1 MNDPSPLQDELPEGK
16 DPFMKRITRER
27 ARGYAFDRALP
38 PLLQVA
44 PGEKFIV
51 ETEDASTGYLRQEGQ
66 SPLDRPLI
74 DTWPPSVNPVGGP
87 VYIEGVRRGDLL
99 AVKIEEILV
108 AADQSFTFVDRRG
121 PVHDSLKWSEAAEPF
136 THILRHEPGPSG
148 TMRDGKI
155 WFNEKISWPVSP
167 FIGTIAVAP
176 EREVLTSIYGQG
188 IGGGN
193 LDCRDIRPGNIFFMN
208 SQNEGGLLFVGDVHA
223 SQGDTEFSAVAAET
237 RAEVTLSVE
246 VIPAK
251 KIPYPRIE
259 TPTSLISLYNSRP
272 LEHAVTKAVFNL
284 MEWLV
289 REYSMSR
296 RDAYMQ
302 ISVNPEVRVHIYQ
315 MIPDAPLLYTAG
327 VEFPKRCI

>member
-1 MNDPSPLQDELPEGK
+1 
-16 DPFMKRITRER
+16 MKRISRKQ
-27 ARGYAFDRALP
+27 ANAYVFDRALP
-38 PLLQVA
+38 PKLRVA
-44 PGEKFIV
+44 PGESFVV
-51 ETEDASTGYLRQEGQ
+51 ETDDAATGYLREEGQ

-74 DTWPPSVNPVGGP
+74 DTWPPSANPVGGP
-87 VYIEGVRRGDLL
+87 ISIEGVHSGDLL
-99 AVKIEEILV
+99 AIKIEDILV
-108 AADQSFTFVDRRG
+108 ASDQSFTFTGRRG
-121 PVHDSLKWSEAAEPF
+121 PVQDSFKWSEAAEPW

-155 WFNEKISWPVSP
+155 WFNEKISWPVAP

-176 EREVLTSIYGQG
+176 EREVITSIYGQG

-193 LDCRDIRPGNIFFMN
+193 IDCRDVKPGNTFFVN

-223 SQGDTEFSAVAAET
+223 SQGDAEFSGVAAET
-237 RAEVTLSVE
+237 KAEVTLSVD
-246 VIPAK
+246 VIPGK

-289 REYSMSR
+289 EEYGMSR

-302 ISVNPEVRVHIYQ
+302 VSVNPGVRVHTYQ
-315 MIPDAPLLYTAG
+315 MIPDMPLLYTAG
-327 VEFPKRCI
+327 VEFPRECI

>member
-1 MNDPSPLQDELPEGK
+1 
-16 DPFMKRITRER
+16 MKRITRER

-38 PLLQVA
+38 PLLRVA

-51 ETEDASTGYLRQEGQ
+51 ETEDAATGYLRKEGQ

-99 AVKIEEILV
+99 AIRIEEILV
-108 AADQSFTFVDRRG
+108 AADQSFTFVERRG
-121 PVHDSLKWSEAAEPF
+121 PVRDSRKWSEAAEPF

-148 TMRDGKI
+148 TMKDGKI

-176 EREVLTSIYGQG
+176 EREVLTSIHGQG

-193 LDCRDIRPGNIFFMN
+193 LDCRDIKPGNIFFIN
-208 SQNEGGLLFVGDVHA
+208 SQNQGGLLFIGDVHA
-223 SQGDTEFSAVAAET
+223 SQGDTEFSSVAAET

-272 LEHAVTKAVFNL
+272 LEHAVTRAVFNL

-289 REYSMSR
+289 SEYGMSR

>member
-1 MNDPSPLQDELPEGK
+1 
-16 DPFMKRITRER
+16 MKRITREQ
-27 ARGYAFDRALP
+27 ARVYVFDRALP
-38 PLLQVA
+38 AILRVA

-74 DTWPPSVNPVGGP
+74 DTWPPSVNPVAGP
-87 VYIEGVRRGDLL
+87 IYIEGARRRDLL
-99 AVKIEEILV
+99 AIGIEEILV
-108 AADQSFTFVDRRG
+108 AADQSFTFADRRG
-121 PVHDSLKWSEAAEPF
+121 PVHDSIKWSEAAEPW

-148 TMRDGKI
+148 TMKDGKI
-155 WFNEKISWPVSP
+155 WFNEKISWSVSP

-188 IGGGN
+188 VGGGN
-193 LDCRDIRPGNIFFMN
+193 IDCRDVKPGNTFFVN
-208 SQNEGGLLFVGDVHA
+208 SQNEGGLLFIGDVHA
-223 SQGDTEFSAVAAET
+223 SQGDTEFSSVAAET
-237 RAEVTLSVE
+237 RAEVTLSVD
-246 VIPAK
+246 VISDK

-272 LEHAVTKAVFNL
+272 LEHAVTKAIFHL

-289 REYSMSR
+289 KEYGMSR

-315 MIPDAPLLYTAG
+315 MIPDMPLLYTAG
-327 VEFPKRCI
+327 VEFPKKCI

>member
-1 MNDPSPLQDELPEGK
+1 
-16 DPFMKRITRER
+16 MKRISRKQ
-27 ARGYAFDRALP
+27 ANAYVFDRALP
-38 PLLQVA
+38 PKLRVA
-44 PGEKFIV
+44 PGESFVV
-51 ETEDASTGYLRQEGQ
+51 ETDDAATGYLREEGQ

-74 DTWPPSVNPVGGP
+74 DTWPPSANPVGGP
-87 VYIEGVRRGDLL
+87 ISIEGVHSGDLL
-99 AVKIEEILV
+99 AIKIEDILV
-108 AADQSFTFVDRRG
+108 ASDQSFTFTGRRG
-121 PVHDSLKWSEAAEPF
+121 PVQDSFKWSEAAEPW

-155 WFNEKISWPVSP
+155 WFNEKISWPVAP

-176 EREVLTSIYGQG
+176 EREVITSIYGQG

-193 LDCRDIRPGNIFFMN
+193 IDCRDVKPGNTFFVN

-223 SQGDTEFSAVAAET
+223 SQGDAEFSGVAAET
-237 RAEVTLSVE
+237 KAEVTLSVD
-246 VIPAK
+246 VIPGK

-289 REYSMSR
+289 EEYGMSR

-302 ISVNPEVRVHIYQ
+302 ISVNPGVRVHTYQ
-315 MIPDAPLLYTAG
+315 MIPDMPLLYTAG
-327 VEFPKRCI
+327 VEFPRECI

>member
-1 MNDPSPLQDELPEGK
+1 
-16 DPFMKRITRER
+16 MKRITRER

-38 PLLQVA
+38 PLLRVA

-51 ETEDASTGYLRQEGQ
+51 ETEDAATGYLRKEGQ

-99 AVKIEEILV
+99 AIRIEEILV
-108 AADQSFTFVDRRG
+108 AADQSFTFVERRG
-121 PVHDSLKWSEAAEPF
+121 PVRDSRKWSEAAEPF

-148 TMRDGKI
+148 TMKDGKI

-176 EREVLTSIYGQG
+176 EREVLTSIHGQG

-193 LDCRDIRPGNIFFMN
+193 LDCRDIKPGNIFFIN
-208 SQNEGGLLFVGDVHA
+208 SQNQGGLLFIGDVHA
-223 SQGDTEFSAVAAET
+223 SQGDTEFSSVAAET

-246 VIPAK
+246 VIPTK

-272 LEHAVTKAVFNL
+272 LEHAVTRAVFNL

-289 REYSMSR
+289 SEYGMSR

-327 VEFPKRCI
+327 VEFPKQCI

>member
-1 MNDPSPLQDELPEGK
+1 
-16 DPFMKRITRER
+16 MKRIARER
-27 ARGYAFDRALP
+27 ARGYVFDRALP
-38 PLLQVA
+38 PLLRVA

-51 ETEDASTGYLRQEGQ
+51 ETEDASTGYLRKEGQ

-99 AVKIEEILV
+99 AIRIEEILV

-121 PVHDSLKWSEAAEPF
+121 PVRDSLKWSEAAEPF

-148 TMRDGKI
+148 TMKDGKI

-193 LDCRDIRPGNIFFMN
+193 LDCRDIKPGNIFFIN
-208 SQNEGGLLFVGDVHA
+208 SQNQGGLLFIGDVHA
-223 SQGDTEFSAVAAET
+223 SQGDTEFSSVAAET

-251 KIPYPRIE
+251 KIPYPRLE

-289 REYSMSR
+289 REYGMSR